1 VISQVKQGT
10 GPETLSDFTV
20 AANASEWDIDWEF
33 DCKTTGG
40 TGGFKVSVVGQG
52 SSANTT
58 DAGVTQSGA
67 GTAGIDKNYDTG
79 TFNLKV
85 DSPCKW
91 VVRVEVI
98 S

>member
-1 VISQVKQGT
+1 LGN
-10 GPETLSDFTV
+10 FTV
-20 AANASEWDIDWEF
+20 AANATEWDLDWVF

-40 TGGFKVSVVGQG
+40 TGAFKVSIVGHG
-52 SSANTT
+52 SAANTT
-58 DAGVTQSGA
+58 DAGVTQSGV
-67 GTAGIDKNYDTG
+67 GTDGIDKNYDTG

-91 VVRVEVI
+91 TVRVEVI